1 MGGTYRSNRIPV
13 CGPPAIGRYHQIRSL
28 PARGD
33 AARNERG
40 EATPRGT
47 NEVRR
52 CLVPARDEARCH
64 FPRGEATLP
73 RTGRCVPVR
82 QLTGT
87 QIARY
92 RAILPKSTV
101 NSRLREKE
109 EGEEEEGEEEE
120 EEAEKYSRTLLFP
133 GSPVH
138 RPRDL
143 SPTGNSFSPRG
154 EKE

>member
-13 CGPPAIGRYHQIRSL
+13 CGPPAIGRYRQIRSL

-33 AARNERG
+33 AAQNERG

-52 CLVPARDEARCH
+52 RRAERTR
-64 FPRGEATLP
+64 P